1 MERDY
6 GAEIDGLRM
15 ELAEIRKLLG
25 SRTDTGGKAPAS
37 GVPERVGHIYK
48 VRTVD
53 ADENL
58 IRVLDRLENS
68 CGESGST
75 GRVAYTG
82 VFSSGGRQS
91 TWVRE
96 DVDTDA
102 LLSLIE
108 DGAAERVLRCIG
120 NNDRLR
126 ILLSVLRKPMTVAQ
140 LVEECGY
147 NSTGQVYHHLKP
159 LMAADLVVEDTK
171 NEARGV
177 YAVQPHRVQGIVM
190 LLAGISDMLD
200 PTYTAGSW
208 EATE

>member
-1 MERDY
+1 MDRDY
-6 GAEIDGLRM
+6 GAEIEGLRK
-15 ELAEIRKLLG
+15 ELAEIRKLLR
-25 SRTDTGGKAPAS
+25 SRMVTDGKTSAS
-37 GVPERVGHIYK
+37 EVPERVGHIYK
-48 VRTVD
+48 VCTVD

-58 IRVLDRLENS
+58 IRVLDRLEDS

-96 DVDTDA
+96 DVDTDG

-120 NNDRLR
+120 NNERLR
-126 ILLSVLRKPMTVAQ
+126 MLLALLRKPMTVAQ

-171 NEARGV
+171 GEGRGV
-177 YAVQPHRVQGIVM
+177 YAVQPHRVQGIIM

-200 PTYTAGSW
+200 PELAKGNW
-208 EATE
+208 EDIG